1 MAQDAIPLQGRMMA
15 IVDVYDA
22 LVSDRPYKKAFQ
34 HEEALGIIA
43 DGAGRQFDPLLADI
57 FVGASER
64 VSPDLVLH
72 STEALGFAV
81 H

>member
-22 LVSDRPYKKAFQ
+22 LVSNRPYKKAFP
-34 HEEALGIIA
+34 HEEAMEIIA
-43 DGAGRQFDPLLADI
+43 DGTGRQFDPVLADI
-57 FVGASER
+57 FVGASWRIAPASEPL
-64 VSPDLVLH
+64 SP
-72 STEALGFAV
+72 EALGFAV